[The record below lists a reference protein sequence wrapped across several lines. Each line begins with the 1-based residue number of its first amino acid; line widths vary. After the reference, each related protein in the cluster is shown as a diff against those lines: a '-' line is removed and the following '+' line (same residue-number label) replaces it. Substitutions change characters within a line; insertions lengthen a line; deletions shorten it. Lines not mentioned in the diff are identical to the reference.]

1 MTAQVMCFDMAGAG
15 DVSVLDAWL
24 AGLPRDSISRLVV
37 FAKTEGH
44 HAPNDFSRDLLKLQ
58 LERLFERHGLTD
70 RAISMLA
77 IGSEGVGS
85 PKGFAFAQ
93 THEDS
98 PLAAAEGT
106 LAAAEATLA
115 AGDGNRP
122 PAGAAR
128 DDLPARLTLGF
139 ARSAPVPVGEIGTL
153 ALIDRVADTAR
164 AALRDAGLEAS
175 QVRLLFIKSPL
186 LPARHPA
193 ATPANTTMH
202 RGRAI
207 SALGGGVALGE
218 IDRAQLTDA
227 SIARDLS
234 LYTRHVQGITGAEIN
249 RVEAVALGNRPG
261 AGGDLRIDSTHT
273 RDLLD
278 QRSIR
283 ALLADNGFRFD
294 AFGDL
299 LDGERIEALIAKTMV
314 PEDGVVRGS
323 RTTVYSSGWAPESH
337 IRAAASGVFGSLLGH
352 LRFFVSADSVHQA
365 PEGGGMVAVVFR
377 EDALK

>member
-24 AGLPRDSISRLVV
+24 AGLPRDSIRRLVV

-58 LERLFERHGLTD
+58 LERLFERHGLSD

-93 THEDS
+93 TGEDS
-98 PLAAAEGT
+98 PFAAAEGT
-106 LAAAEATLA
+106 LTT
-115 AGDGNRP
+115 GDGTRTA
-122 PAGAAR
+122 AGAAR
-128 DDLPARLTLGF
+128 DGLPARLTLGF
-139 ARSAPVPVGEIGTL
+139 ARSAPVPVEEIGTL

-218 IDRAQLTDA
+218 IDRARLTDA
-227 SIARDLS
+227 SIARDLA
-234 LYTRHVQGITGAEIN
+234 LYTRHVQGITGAEID

-261 AGGDLRIDSTHT
+261 AGGDLQIDSAHT

-283 ALLADNGFRFD
+283 ALLANNGFRFD

-377 EDALK
+377 EGTVK